1 MVGLW
6 VSEWS
11 RCTAG
16 TARTTCKTCTSVTC
30 VCRSSASG
38 GSPPPTAVHR
48 AVQLWRGGEELQVDL
63 VRLVAGTAMVNHG
76 RFVLTEEKKTEME
89 EGGGT
94 KESTKVI
101 RKAIGAN
108 FVQYVA
114 DREAMWCG
122 DSSQAPNWWTPPE
135 GLGAPRRED
144 EVEEPLPPAAP
155 PERRLEPIAAV
166 ETLRMTSSRPS
177 TRAVCGRQELARS
190 QGCNLAGRGIREAW
204 RSR

>member
-1 MVGLW
+1 MAAPLLPLQCIVQSSCG
-6 VSEWS
+6 E
-11 RCTAG
+11 A
-16 TARTTCKTCTSVTC
+16 AR
-30 VCRSSASG
+30 
-38 GSPPPTAVHR
+38 
-48 AVQLWRGGEELQVDL
+48 RGRWTY

-122 DSSQAPNWWTPPE
+122 DSSQAPKWWTPPG
-135 GLGAPRRED
+135 GLGAPRT
-144 EVEEPLPPAAP
+144 VEELA
-155 PERRLEPIAAV
+155 
-166 ETLRMTSSRPS
+166 TLDNCCLMGYYARDWLWEAQVLLKLDGVDLVIKRPS
-177 TRAVCGRQELARS
+177 T
-190 QGCNLAGRGIREAW
+190 N
-204 RSR
+204 